1 LPLHLLLFLSSIEIF
16 TLLWKRLGEMKGE
29 EKCNWK
35 NGLLKMLLWLLYVVF
50 IHTR

>member
-1 LPLHLLLFLSSIEIF
+1 M
-16 TLLWKRLGEMKGE
+16 LLWKRLEEESREGFNRHKMGELKGE

-50 IHTR
+50 IHAR